1 MINHLFS
8 LVSRMSGIQRF
19 SMLKLCHSENVL
31 EHTGMV
37 CIFCYALTDRLN
49 ANQQDKDHIDMGEV
63 LRRAVVHDTSETA
76 TGDITR
82 PVKYF
87 SKELRLAMA
96 ELENAAL
103 DNLQRQLKLPS
114 IVMDYAIAK
123 SGKPGVIVAL
133 ADIMSSIHR
142 AWEETIIFN
151 NHHFVTTVHGMRKV
165 LQNVMSEIK
174 KKQFSEEQF
183 RIFEDI
189 VEELNIKIDKVSQ
202 HDCDLV
208 ELHNNVG

>member
-1 MINHLFS
+1 MINNLFS

-19 SMLKLCHSENVL
+19 SMLKLCHAEDVL
-31 EHTGMV
+31 AHTGMI
-37 CIFCYALTDRLN
+37 CIFCYVIVDRLN
-49 ANQQDKDHIDMGEV
+49 ANLHGKDHVDMGEV

-87 SKELRLAMA
+87 SPKLRMAMA

-103 DNLQRQLKLPS
+103 ENLQRQLKLPS

-123 SGKPGVIVAL
+123 HGKPGAIVAL
-133 ADIMSSIHR
+133 ADIMCGIHK

-151 NHHFVTTVHGMRKV
+151 NQHFVTTVNGMRKV
-165 LQNVMSEIK
+165 LQNVISKAKEEN
-174 KKQFSEEQF
+174 FTEEQF
-183 RIFEDI
+183 RFLED
-189 VEELNIKIDKVSQ
+189 VARELNIKLDKVAQ

-208 ELHNNVG
+208 ELHDNVG

>member
-1 MINHLFS
+1 MINNLFS

-19 SMLKLCHSENVL
+19 SMLKLCHRENVL

-37 CIFCYALTDRLN
+37 CVFCYALVDRLN
-49 ANQQDKDHIDMGEV
+49 ADHHGRDHIDMGEV
-63 LRRAVVHDTSETA
+63 LRRAVVHDTSESA

-87 SKELRLAMA
+87 SPELRLAMA
-96 ELENAAL
+96 KLENAAL

-123 SGKPGVIVAL
+123 QGKPGVIVAL

-142 AWEETIIFN
+142 AWEETIIYS
-151 NHHFVTTVHGMRKV
+151 NHHFVSTVPGMRKV
-165 LQNVMSEIK
+165 LQNVMGDAK
-174 KKQFSEEQF
+174 KENFTEEQF
-183 RIFEDI
+183 RFLED
-189 VEELNIKIDKVSQ
+189 VARDLNLKLDKVAQ

-208 ELHNNVG
+208 ELHSDVG